1 MKGPILEHP
10 APASRSTQD
19 SNVSKGGYLGDFGR
33 LRVCAGEAAKKCLTK
48 QSKSLNILEKR
59 VYSMQISFAQRVGK
73 SIAMVYELTD

>member
-1 MKGPILEHP
+1 
-10 APASRSTQD
+10 
-19 SNVSKGGYLGDFGR
+19 
-33 LRVCAGEAAKKCLTK
+33 RVCAGEAAKKCLTK

>member
-1 MKGPILEHP
+1 MVG
-10 APASRSTQD
+10 
-19 SNVSKGGYLGDFGR
+19 FGR

-73 SIAMVYELTD
+73 SIAMVYELTN